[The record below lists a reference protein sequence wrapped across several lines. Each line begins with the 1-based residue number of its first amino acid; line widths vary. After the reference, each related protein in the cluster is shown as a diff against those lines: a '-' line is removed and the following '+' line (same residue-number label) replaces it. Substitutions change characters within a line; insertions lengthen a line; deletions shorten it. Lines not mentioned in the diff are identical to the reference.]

1 MKSRALM
8 VVGVA
13 GTGKTTLASILSN
26 LLGIAFIDLPQYVRE
41 RMLYEGLEEGDM
53 IIDLAKVSSSLGAEI
68 RRRGDAVVASVYPF
82 KPRSVEVEM
91 AIILRKRPDKLLRIL
106 EERGYGPQKIAANL
120 EAELIDLPLTQSI
133 DRYGKNKVVQLN
145 VTDVDLRILSE
156 RIVDKI
162 RSRRLRDLH
171 EEVDWTLELE
181 RIGKLD
187 EILFYISRHKT
198 F

>member
-120 EAELIDLPLTQSI
+120 EAELIDLPLTHSI